1 MLLMR
6 NASRDSVPPT
16 MKNIGYLVFV
26 ALFAGAV
33 YSFGISFIALSAGFA
48 GAAFSSVFAYKFWNA
63 DKLELRKSQ
72 TRSRSLASVVNG
84 RAKTR
89 DDWLPDARVQ
99 GGMIFNRKDRRIE
112 ITGKLSNDSLD
123 RVFR

>member
-1 MLLMR
+1 
-6 NASRDSVPPT
+6 
-16 MKNIGYLVFV
+16 MKNLGYLIFIALFLVVFSTFGMSFV
-26 ALFAGAV
+26 ALSIGV
-33 YSFGISFIALSAGFA
+33 A
-48 GAAFSSVFAYKFWNA
+48 GAAMSAVFAYKFFRA

-72 TRSRSLASVVNG
+72 TRSRSLTSAING
-84 RAKTR
+84 KAKTR

-99 GGMIFNRKDRRIE
+99 GGMVFNRANRRIE

>member
-1 MLLMR
+1 
-6 NASRDSVPPT
+6 
-16 MKNIGYLVFV
+16 MKNIGYIIFA
-26 ALFAGAV
+26 ALFAGVV
-33 YSFGISFIALSAGFA
+33 YTFGFSFVALAAGFA
-48 GAAFSSVFAYKFWNA
+48 GAATSAVFAYKFWNA

-72 TRSRSLASVVNG
+72 IRSQSLASVVSG

-99 GGMIFNRKDRRIE
+99 GGMIFNRRDRRIE

>member
-1 MLLMR
+1 
-6 NASRDSVPPT
+6 
-16 MKNIGYLVFV
+16 MKNIGYLIFAV
-26 ALFAGAV
+26 LFAVAV
-33 YSFGISFIALSAGFA
+33 YSLGVSFIALSAGFA
-48 GAAFSSVFAYKFWNA
+48 GAAFSSVFVYKFWSA

-72 TRSRSLASVVNG
+72 TRSRSLASVMNG

-99 GGMIFNRKDRRIE
+99 GGMIFNRKDGRIE